1 MAGWYDPFLPAQLD
15 DFVRIRRDTR
25 PEVAAASR
33 LVVGPWA
40 HARTVILPDGA
51 VHPNYRVESFTPSVP
66 WFDQHLRGTGEAL
79 AAPVRIFVMGADVW
93 RDEQEW
99 PLKRTQF
106 ADFFLDSSG
115 RANSAGGDGR
125 LSLKA
130 PAESARRTLLFY
142 DPLRPVPSAGGAM
155 IGPRAGIALQNKLE
169 ARPDVLVYSTPPLDK
184 DIEATG
190 PVKLIL
196 FVATTAPNTDFTAK
210 LVDVFPD
217 GSAYNVSDGIL
228 RRGYEGSSPTKIT
241 VDLWPTSFVFR
252 KGHRIRLEVSSSNFP
267 RFDRN
272 PNTGRTIATETERS
286 SRAK

>member
-1 MAGWYDPFLPAQLD
+1 
-15 DFVRIRRDTR
+15 
-25 PEVAAASR
+25 
-33 LVVGPWA
+33 
-40 HARTVILPDGA
+40 
-51 VHPNYRVESFTPSVP
+51 
-66 WFDQHLRGTGEAL
+66 
-79 AAPVRIFVMGADVW
+79 
-93 RDEQEW
+93 
-99 PLKRTQF
+99 
-106 ADFFLDSSG
+106 
-115 RANSAGGDGR
+115 
-125 LSLKA
+125 
-130 PAESARRTLLFY
+130 
-142 DPLRPVPSAGGAM
+142 M
-155 IGPRAGIALQNKLE
+155 IGPRAGIALQNKPE
-169 ARPDVLVYSTPPLDK
+169 ARPDVLVYSTPPLDE

-272 PNTGRTIATETERS
+272 PNTGRTIATETETIVARQMVHHS
-286 SRAK
+286 SPMPSRLVLPVIPHRETATETRTTLIESANLP